1 MVREIKI
8 LAKDIEVKATLL
20 EDERPKTCEA
30 IWEALPLEGKASLYK
45 EEIYF
50 DIPIDIEPEDAT
62 PNTQKG
68 DVSYWPEGP
77 AFCLFFGG
85 SQPVSPVN
93 TFARVDEGV
102 EDFGEVEDG
111 DEVVVRKVE

>member
-1 MVREIKI
+1 MFREIKI
-8 LAKDIEVKATLL
+8 LAKDIEVEATLL

-102 EDFGEVEDG
+102 EVFGEVEDG